1 MGTPLK
7 LRIVTPE
14 TAAAIERLER
24 SGIVR
29 EFEHAL
35 RVDVGYSVEF
45 ARAALRRDRMS
56 AAHAARRGKLT
67 VVQPSA

>member
-1 MGTPLK
+1 M
-7 LRIVTPE
+7 TPE

-35 RVDVGYSVEF
+35 RLDVGYTVEL
-45 ARAALRRDRMS
+45 ARAALRGDRMS
-56 AAHAARRGKLT
+56 AAHAARRVKLT
-67 VVQPSA
+67 DGLPP